1 MLDPREGLTPDGLIT
16 TGADRSRVPAAYEAV
31 LEQAVAGAAGRVGEL
46 HLYGSVATGTARSPG
61 SDVDLLA
68 IDADPEEMAR
78 LAADLGRR
86 FGGLCREVAVGVAQ
100 PDDYRGADDAAYGNR
115 VFLRHY
121 CVPLLGDDAHRS
133 AHPFPGDRDAARGF
147 NGDLARHLARWR
159 AAEPGPV
166 LARRVGRKTLL
177 AVAGLVSV
185 ADATWTTD
193 RGTAA
198 HRWGELRPAW
208 REDLQRL
215 LRWAAGTDDDPG
227 AVRAALGD
235 GAVVDRV
242 VADFAERVGLWR
254 DEGSGVPPRRGG

>member
-16 TGADRSRVPAAYEAV
+16 TGADRSRVLAAYEAV
-31 LEQAVAGAAGRVGEL
+31 LAQAVAGADGHVGEL
-46 HLYGSVATGTARSPG
+46 HLYGSVATGTARPPG

-78 LAADLGRR
+78 LADDLGRR
-86 FGGLCREVAVGVAQ
+86 FGALCREVAVGVAQ

-121 CVPLLGDDAHRS
+121 CVPLLGDDVHRS
-133 AHPFPGDRDAARGF
+133 AHPFPGDRAAARGF
-147 NGDLARHLARWR
+147 NGDLAQHLARWR
-159 AAEPGPV
+159 TAEPDAA
-166 LARRVGRKTLL
+166 LAERVGRKTLL

-185 ADATWTTD
+185 TDATWTTD

-208 REDLQRL
+208 REDLRRL
-215 LRWAAGTDDDPG
+215 LRWARGTTDDP
-227 AVRAALGD
+227 ASVRAALGD
-235 GAVVDRV
+235 AGVVEGV
-242 VADFAERVGLWR
+242 VSDFAERIGLWR
-254 DEGSGVPPRRGG
+254 DRGPGRQPRRGR